1 MTVKELKSIIDR
13 FDDEDT
19 INVNVTDSK
28 HITEVT
34 ALSIHFNTDIKGKLV
49 IKADLPIWCYI
60 GERL

>member
-1 MTVKELKSIIDR
+1 MTVKELKNILDR